1 MLTKRLLLSSDQ
13 VKDEPIRTT
22 PWMTRGGVVIDT
34 HAKEVTLAGIN
45 RSGSLT
51 LMIPEGLHY
60 AAAGDILAK
69 LKGIGINAVRHTFII
84 EMVDQIL
91 ARGHDVSLASAA
103 IDALGEKDDKTVLA
117 DILAHNQQ
125 YGWTGT
131 TRLQILNTVAR
142 LEAAAGIIMQ

>member
-1 MLTKRLLLSSDQ
+1 
-13 VKDEPIRTT
+13 
-22 PWMTRGGVVIDT
+22 MTRGGVVIDT

-91 ARGHDVSLASAA
+91 ARGHDVSLAGAA

-117 DILAHNQQ
+117 DILATTSSMAGQVRRGSKFLIQWLGSRRQQ
-125 YGWTGT
+125 
-131 TRLQILNTVAR
+131 
-142 LEAAAGIIMQ
+142 E